1 MGKEKDS
8 PREKLLGACGVEMPR
23 PAGKP
28 AQEPEGKNYFET
40 LVNQADQ
47 ASASAQQAQEQT
59 EKLYRQFK
67 SYVNKDLPNDL
78 VAAFEQVVKEGI
90 EAKLQPLDQ
99 GITAAAQ
106 QVGKCTAELAGMSW
120 NSRFIW
126 IAMLIGM
133 GTVLVGGC
141 MMRLSFFGDD
151 IREAQEKEVLGRKVS
166 RRLETSSTKDQDRFE
181 KWLQGESLVPEPSQ
195 KTGARTVGKPGR
207 PGR

>member
-1 MGKEKDS
+1 MGTEKDS
-8 PREKLLGACGVEMPR
+8 PKEKLLDACGVEKPR
-23 PAGKP
+23 QAGKP
-28 AQEPEGKNYFET
+28 VPEREGKNYFET

-78 VAAFEQVVKEGI
+78 VAAFEKVAKEGL

-99 GITAAAQ
+99 GIAAAAQ
-106 QVGKCTAELAGMSW
+106 QVGKCAAELEGMSW

-141 MMRLSFFGDD
+141 MMRLSFFGDE
-151 IREAQEKEVLGRKVS
+151 IREAREQESLGRKVS
-166 RRLETSSTKDQDRFE
+166 RRLETSSANDQERFE
-181 KWLQGESLVPEPSQ
+181 KWLQGESLLPEPSQ
-195 KTGARTVGKPGR
+195 KAGARATGKPSR